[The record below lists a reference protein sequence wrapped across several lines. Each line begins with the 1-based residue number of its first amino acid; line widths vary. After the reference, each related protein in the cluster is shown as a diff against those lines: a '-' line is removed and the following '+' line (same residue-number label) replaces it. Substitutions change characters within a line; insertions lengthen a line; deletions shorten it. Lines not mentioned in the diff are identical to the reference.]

1 MIAMGALQ
9 RPEGAADKAMAY
21 REAGHIAAAFE
32 LGISI
37 RPERISIVRS
47 DEYRGR
53 AHLILRLEN
62 LSSVI
67 LTDEMRLEAEKH
79 AIMSLSGVEAQKKY
93 RPSSVRSHLPNIDY
107 DNAVGIMAYF
117 FPETHELDAY
127 VWFLTQRAKN
137 IVALPQVWERVEA
150 LAAALIERHTLSV
163 EEAEQVM
170 WDAAVAFTHDRAT
183 SGDS

>member
-1 MIAMGALQ
+1 MEALQ

-37 RPERISIVRS
+37 RPESISIVRS

-62 LSSVI
+62 LSSVL

-93 RPSSVRSHLPNIDY
+93 RPSSVRSHLPSIDY
-107 DNAVGIMAYF
+107 DNAVGLWPIF
-117 FPETHELDAY
+117 S
-127 VWFLTQRAKN
+127 R
-137 IVALPQVWERVEA
+137 
-150 LAAALIERHTLSV
+150 RHMS
-163 EEAEQVM
+163 
-170 WDAAVAFTHDRAT
+170 
-183 SGDS
+183 

>member
-1 MIAMGALQ
+1 MGALQ

-37 RPERISIVRS
+37 RPESISIVRS

-79 AIMSLSGVEAQKKY
+79 AIMSLSLASRHKRNTALRRCGVT
-93 RPSSVRSHLPNIDY
+93 
-107 DNAVGIMAYF
+107 
-117 FPETHELDAY
+117 FPVSTTTTRLEL
-127 VWFLTQRAKN
+127 WPIFSR
-137 IVALPQVWERVEA
+137 
-150 LAAALIERHTLSV
+150 RHMS
-163 EEAEQVM
+163 
-170 WDAAVAFTHDRAT
+170 
-183 SGDS
+183 